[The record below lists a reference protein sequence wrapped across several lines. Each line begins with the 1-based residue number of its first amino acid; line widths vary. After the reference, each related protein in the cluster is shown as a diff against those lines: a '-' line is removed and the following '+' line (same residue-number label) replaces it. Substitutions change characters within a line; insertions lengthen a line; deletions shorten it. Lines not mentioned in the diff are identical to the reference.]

1 MSDPVIA
8 DAELDA
14 RALSCPMP
22 LLKTRQALRA
32 VAPGQVLHVQAS
44 DPGALRD
51 IPAWLRQSG
60 HELVQQQQD
69 AGVLHFW
76 IRRVD

>member
-1 MSDPVIA
+1 MPDSVAA
-8 DAELDA
+8 DAELDV
-14 RALSCPMP
+14 RAMSCPMP

-32 VAPGQVLHVQAS
+32 VATGQILHVLAS

-60 HELVQQQQD
+60 HQLVQQQQV
-69 AGVLHFW
+69 AGVIHFW